1 MAESSDDTQPKTI
14 LVVDDEAEVRALVRE
29 VLELHGYTVIETG
42 DPIAAR
48 RIAESQPIHLLLT
61 DVVMPIM
68 NGLELAKRVERAASP
83 TTKILLM
90 SGYETAAVKGSGR
103 VLVSKPFKA
112 NDLVNTIRQLLDS
125 KVRVPPARPSARAEA
140 GLRTDLM
147 RLAIALGVLLLAAA
161 PAAAAP
167 AAPAFTVTLL
177 DGSGHFDS
185 RAHLGKHVLV
195 VRFQASWCKVCNEEA
210 AAFDRVYKKYRASGV
225 ELVSVQVQDTE
236 ADARHFLEANKAS
249 YPAGARSALEGRQP
263 IRLPGHALYGGHQQ
277 ARRDGGPHPRP
288 DRRGA
293 PRADPRPPRQARPRT
308 QRLPLPRPP
317 PAPSRRGAA
326 RRGGGRPPGLAPSSR
341 APPCGSSPPPNRG
354 RRGR

>member
-1 MAESSDDTQPKTI
+1 MCRKREPVSESSDETKRQTI

-42 DPIAAR
+42 DPMEAR

-61 DVVMPIM
+61 DVVMPM
-68 NGLELAKRVERAASP
+68 MSGLELAKRVEAISP

-103 VLVSKPFKA
+103 VLISKPFKT
-112 NDLVNTIRQLLDS
+112 NDLVNTVRQLLDS
-125 KVRVPPARPSARAEA
+125 KSAFRRPGPPPAPKP
-140 GLRTDLM
+140 GFGP
-147 RLAIALGVLLLAAA
+147 LAIALGALLLAAA

-210 AAFDRVYKKYRASGV
+210 AAFERVYKKYRASGV

-249 YPAGARSALEGRQP
+249 YPAGLDPRLKVANRFGFRGTPYTVVINKRGEMVARIHGRTDEARLARILDPLVKRAPGPKAPTPKTPARSK
-263 IRLPGHALYGGHQQ
+263 
-277 ARRDGGPHPRP
+277 
-288 DRRGA
+288 
-293 PRADPRPPRQARPRT
+293 
-308 QRLPLPRPP
+308 
-317 PAPSRRGAA
+317 
-326 RRGGGRPPGLAPSSR
+326 
-341 APPCGSSPPPNRG
+341 
-354 RRGR
+354 